1 MKKTLV
7 TLALLGLVLSSGG
20 CLGRIVGEAWEGT
33 TGGSGRSQIVD
44 PVSGSLDGYTNF
56 EMERFTDKTHGNVPP
71 AFWAMLPEAFN
82 KLAYADGLPQQA
94 GGKTVLIRGT
104 VIYYEIG
111 VLTDQVF
118 GPLEEAVAY
127 VELVDKDTGQT
138 LGKVTAVG
146 RTTKTIPMGPETK
159 AGGLSKAIIKWINA
173 SYSKELREAE
183 LERREAAGE

>member
-1 MKKTLV
+1 MKKTLA
-7 TLALLGLVLSSGG
+7 TLTLVGLLLSSGG

-56 EMERFTDKTHGNVPP
+56 EMERFTDKTHGNVPA
-71 AFWAMLPEAFN
+71 AFWTMLPEAFD

-94 GGKTVLIRGT
+94 GGKTVIIRGS
-104 VIYYEIG
+104 VIYYETG

-127 VELVDKDTGQT
+127 VELIDKETGRS
-138 LGKVTAVG
+138 LGKITAVG

-159 AGGLSKAIIKWINA
+159 AGGLSKTIIKWINA
-173 SYSKELREAE
+173 SYPEAMRDAE
-183 LERREAAGE
+183 LESRKAAGE